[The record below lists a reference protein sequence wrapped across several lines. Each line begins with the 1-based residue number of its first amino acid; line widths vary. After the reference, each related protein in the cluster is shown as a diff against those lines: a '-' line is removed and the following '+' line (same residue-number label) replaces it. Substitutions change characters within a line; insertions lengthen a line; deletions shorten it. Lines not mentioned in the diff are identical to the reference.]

1 VTQAQFPKLRE
12 VQAQQLSDPG
22 GIGLSEPMMTGQPPG
37 AKRAAILSAR
47 TPAQSKQ
54 QHPGQVETQP
64 PGQVING
71 QRRPFQEPANL
82 EKIQVTAQL
91 VHTEG
96 SGIQSLD
103 AP

>member
-1 VTQAQFPKLRE
+1 
-12 VQAQQLSDPG
+12 
-22 GIGLSEPMMTGQPPG
+22 MMTGQPPG
-37 AKRAAILSAR
+37 AKRAAILSA
-47 TPAQSKQ
+47 PYPGAVEE

-71 QRRPFQEPANL
+71 QSRPFQEPANL

-103 AP
+103 AR

>member
-1 VTQAQFPKLRE
+1 
-12 VQAQQLSDPG
+12 
-22 GIGLSEPMMTGQPPG
+22 MMTGQPPG

-47 TPAQSKQ
+47 TPAQSRNS
-54 QHPGQVETQP
+54 T

-71 QRRPFQEPANL
+71 QSRPFQEPANL